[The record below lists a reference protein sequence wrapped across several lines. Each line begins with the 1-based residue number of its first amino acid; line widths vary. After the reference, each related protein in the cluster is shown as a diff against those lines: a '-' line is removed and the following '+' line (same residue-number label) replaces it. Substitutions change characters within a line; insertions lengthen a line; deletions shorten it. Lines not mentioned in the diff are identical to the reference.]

1 MASPA
6 GNSYTVIFPGILVQ
20 AKNHDNRSMIQQVL
34 AVGPLACNCS
44 VLGDEETREGIV
56 IDPGA
61 DLPAILEAIDKLK
74 LTVKAIVLTHGHVDH
89 VGAAAGLKRATQAPV
104 MLNKHDYPV
113 LSRIGEQAAWL
124 GMPSPEPVDIETTL
138 EDGDQIWIGNIEF
151 SVLHTPGH
159 TPGSISLWASTEK
172 LLVAG
177 DTLFRE
183 SIGRTDLPGGD
194 SRQILV
200 SLREKI
206 LPLAPET
213 TVITGHGPLT
223 TLAHEKRFNYFL
235 QRT

>member
-1 MASPA
+1 
-6 GNSYTVIFPGILVQ
+6 
-20 AKNHDNRSMIQQVL
+20 
-34 AVGPLACNCS
+34 VGPLACNCS
-44 VLGDEETREGIV
+44 VLADEATHEGIV
-56 IDPGA
+56 VDPGA
-61 DLPAILEAIDKLK
+61 DLPSILETVNRHRLTIKAIL
-74 LTVKAIVLTHGHVDH
+74 LTHGHVDH

-104 MLNKHDYPV
+104 MLNRHDYPV
-113 LSRIGEQAAWL
+113 LSRISEQAAWL
-124 GMPSPEPVDIETTL
+124 GMPMPEPVDIEATL
-138 EDGDQIWIGNIEF
+138 EDGDQIKIGNLEF
-151 SVLHTPGH
+151 RVLHTPGH
-159 TPGSISLWASTEK
+159 TPGSISLWAPSER

-223 TLAHEKRFNYFL
+223 TLAHERRFNYFL
-235 QRT
+235 QRM